1 MKTLNLLPFLLFTLL
16 LAHQSNAQ
24 SFIVKG
30 GFNLSK
36 IYVADEDDSYSDEYD
51 MKPGFHIGGAVEI
64 PINQTFMFEPGIIF
78 ITKGVKMDDPDYEIS
93 SKVNL
98 NYIDMPLLFKAST
111 SNNEGLGFYG
121 AVGPYI
127 GIGLNGKGTTE
138 YGGEEESADIKFGSD
153 EDEDDLKRLDM
164 GISVGGGIEFSS
176 FQFGVS
182 YDYGLMNIATY
193 QDYGNKVKNR
203 VLKFTLGY
211 KIGN

>member
-1 MKTLNLLPFLLFTLL
+1 MKRLNLLPFLLFTLL

-36 IYVADEDDSYSDEYD
+36 IYAADEDDTYSDEYD
-51 MKPGFHIGGAVEI
+51 MKPGFHVGGAVEI
-64 PINQTFMFEPGIIF
+64 PINQNFMFEPGIIF
-78 ITKGVKMDDPDYEIS
+78 ITKGVKMEEPDYEIS
-93 SKVNL
+93 SKANL
-98 NYIDMPLLFKAST
+98 NYVDIPLLFKASS
-111 SNNEGLGFYG
+111 SNDGGLGFYG
-121 AVGPYI
+121 ALGPYI
-127 GIGLNGKGTTE
+127 GIGISGQVAME
-138 YGGEEESADIKFGSD
+138 YDGEEESDDIKFGSD

-176 FQFGVS
+176 FQIGVS
-182 YDYGLMNIATY
+182 YDYGLINIATY

-211 KIGN
+211 KFGN